1 MGVLGWFKH
10 RDHAPDEGLH
20 IKTYGIIREGAQ
32 FPPAD
37 SIERLAKYKRAKKF
51 FEGRQRDVYERATQI
66 LKTSPQA
73 DQLEKLY
80 IAINLADILVTKPA
94 DLLVGEPVR
103 FETGKPD
110 TSKEQR
116 ALNKYVEEND
126 INQLIHES
134 AISSGYRGDAWFKV
148 RYGYRQ
154 DFSEVKK
161 LGLIDGDAP
170 EGVEMEPIIEHVNAS
185 CVFPEVSDSNV
196 KSLKALNIA
205 QVQWVETETTEIPYL
220 LVERHIPGY
229 ILYSKF
235 RLYEN
240 GYDNSTGTPIQ
251 VFRIGELIPNEGGTV
266 YEETGL
272 THIPVFHAP
281 YKSVD
286 DSLFGIGVIEKL
298 ETVLSAINDRL
309 VQIDYILWKHSDPT
323 AYGPDLEGSGDSV
336 QFGGKYIPVTKDD
349 TTPGYMVWQ
358 AQLDAAFKELDVLF
372 SNVFQMAETPQW
384 LFGTTISGDNSG
396 GTGTSHTDGAAIKAR
411 FMPILS
417 KVKRVRTH
425 YDKAI
430 RDALWTCML
439 LDKKIGDLNVE
450 EAVYPKAI
458 WSDGLP
464 KNEKELAEIM
474 QIRTGGKPTIDVRG
488 AIKQQDDV
496 DDEKADEIIRRIEE
510 DEKTTSGFV
519 DGSIFNKEEPE
530 KSPLDEDKEEIEEED
545 DS

>member
-1 MGVLGWFKH
+1 
-10 RDHAPDEGLH
+10 
-20 IKTYGIIREGAQ
+20 
-32 FPPAD
+32 
-37 SIERLAKYKRAKKF
+37 
-51 FEGRQRDVYERATQI
+51 
-66 LKTSPQA
+66 
-73 DQLEKLY
+73 
-80 IAINLADILVTKPA
+80 
-94 DLLVGEPVR
+94 
-103 FETGKPD
+103 
-110 TSKEQR
+110 
-116 ALNKYVEEND
+116 
-126 INQLIHES
+126 
-134 AISSGYRGDAWFKV
+134 
-148 RYGYRQ
+148 
-154 DFSEVKK
+154 
-161 LGLIDGDAP
+161 
-170 EGVEMEPIIEHVNAS
+170 
-185 CVFPEVSDSNV
+185 
-196 KSLKALNIA
+196 
-205 QVQWVETETTEIPYL
+205 
-220 LVERHIPGY
+220 
-229 ILYSKF
+229 
-235 RLYEN
+235 
-240 GYDNSTGTPIQ
+240 
-251 VFRIGELIPNEGGTV
+251 
-266 YEETGL
+266 
-272 THIPVFHAP
+272 
-281 YKSVD
+281 
-286 DSLFGIGVIEKL
+286 
-298 ETVLSAINDRL
+298 
-309 VQIDYILWKHSDPT
+309 
-323 AYGPDLEGSGDSV
+323 DSV
-336 QFGGKYIPVTKDD
+336 QFGGKYIPVNKDD
-349 TTPGYMVWQ
+349 PTPGYMVWQ

-530 KSPLDEDKEEIEEED
+530 KTPSDEDKEEIAEED